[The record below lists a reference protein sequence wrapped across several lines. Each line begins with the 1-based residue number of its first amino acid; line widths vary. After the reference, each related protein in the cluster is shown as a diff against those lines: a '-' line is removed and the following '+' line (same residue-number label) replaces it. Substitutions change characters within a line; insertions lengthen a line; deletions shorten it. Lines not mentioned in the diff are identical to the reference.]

1 MWRCPDPRPAGSR
14 VIRIEVPSAHRGRR
28 LDACRVSSTIR
39 DQPPPTSPIANTVKI
54 RNFSIIA
61 HIDHG
66 KSTLADRLLQET
78 RAVDDRTRKDQ
89 MLDSMDLER
98 ERGITI
104 KAAAVTVPWEQ
115 GGESF
120 QLNFI
125 DTPGHVDFTYEVSR
139 ALTACEGALLVVD
152 AAQGVQ
158 AQTVANAYLAV
169 ENNLELIPVV
179 NKIDL
184 PGAQPEEVA
193 MEIEQVLGLP
203 TDDCIFVSA
212 KTGEGV
218 TELLDAICTRFPDP
232 PEPTTDKL
240 RALIFDSH
248 YDDYRG
254 VVISTRV
261 FDGTLEVGQKIRMMG
276 TGRTW
281 TVTDLGKNT
290 PFPVQV
296 KQLKSNEAGWMVASI
311 KTLGDVRVG
320 DTITLEND
328 LAEEPLPGYEEPK
341 QMVFCDFYP
350 ATSGDGSKK
359 GDFETLREALEKLH
373 LNDASFTY
381 EVQHSEALGFGFRC
395 GFLGLLH
402 MDIVQERIE
411 REGGVDVVQT
421 APTVSYMID
430 LKDGSSVEIHNP
442 ADLPD
447 PNHIEAIREP
457 IVKLEIICPKENI
470 GDLMK
475 LCDGRRGLFKGQQFL
490 SETRQILDFELPLAE
505 IIYDFYD
512 KLKSITR
519 GYGTMDYEITGYVA
533 ENLAKVDILIN
544 GAPVEALSLICHRS
558 GAELRSRAILSK
570 LRKQIDRHQF
580 EIPLQAA
587 IGGKIIAR
595 ETIKALRKNVTA
607 KCYGGDITRKRK
619 LLEKQKEGKK
629 RMKNVGSVNI
639 PQEAFMAVLEQ
650 DE

>member
-1 MWRCPDPRPAGSR
+1 MK
-14 VIRIEVPSAHRGRR
+14 V
-28 LDACRVSSTIR
+28 
-39 DQPPPTSPIANTVKI
+39 

-66 KSTLADRLLQET
+66 KSTLADRLLHAT
-78 RAVDDRTRKDQ
+78 KAIDSRTGKDQ

-104 KAAAVTVPWEQ
+104 KSSAVTVQHEYK
-115 GGESF
+115 GELY

-139 ALTACEGALLVVD
+139 ALTACEGAVLVVD
-152 AAQGVQ
+152 STQGVQ

-169 ENNLELIPVV
+169 ENDLELIPVV

-184 PGAQPEEVA
+184 PAADPDGVA
-193 MEIEQVLGLP
+193 MEVEQVLGLAAE
-203 TDDCIFVSA
+203 DAIYVSA
-212 KTGEGV
+212 KSGKGIP
-218 TELLDAICTRFPDP
+218 ELLDAICATLPDP
-232 PEPTTDKL
+232 PPPTTDRL
-240 RALIFDSH
+240 RALIFDSN

-254 VVISTRV
+254 VVVFVRV
-261 FDGTLEVGQKIRMMG
+261 FDGCIKVGDKIRMMG
-276 TGRTW
+276 TGRTF
-281 TVTDLGKNT
+281 TVTELGRYT
-290 PFPVQV
+290 PFPEKLDQIGQGEVGYV
-296 KQLKSNEAGWMVASI
+296 VAAIKS
-311 KTLGDVRVG
+311 LGDVRVG
-320 DTITLEND
+320 DTVTREY
-328 LAEEPLPGYEEPK
+328 EPAAIALPGYEEPK

-350 ATSGDGSKK
+350 ASGGEGGKRS
-359 GDFETLREALEKLH
+359 DFESLREAVEKLH
-373 LNDASFTY
+373 INDASFTF

-402 MDIVQERIE
+402 MDIVQERLE
-411 REGGVDVVQT
+411 REGGVDIVQT
-421 APTVSYMID
+421 APTVSYLVD
-430 LKDGSSVEIHNP
+430 LNDQSTVEIHNP

-447 PNHIEAIREP
+447 MSQVVAIREP
-457 IVKLEIICPKENI
+457 IVKIEIICPEEHI

-475 LCDGRRGLFKGQQFL
+475 LAEGRRGMFKGQRFI
-490 SETRQILDFELPLAE
+490 SDTRQILDYELPLAE

-519 GYGTMDYEITGYVA
+519 GYGTMDYEIIGYEP
-533 ENLAKVDILIN
+533 ENLAKVEILIN

-558 GAELRSRAILSK
+558 SAEARSRAILSK

-607 KCYGGDITRKRK
+607 KCYGGDVTRKRK

-650 DE
+650 EG

>member
-1 MWRCPDPRPAGSR
+1 MK
-14 VIRIEVPSAHRGRR
+14 V
-28 LDACRVSSTIR
+28 
-39 DQPPPTSPIANTVKI
+39 

-66 KSTLADRLLQET
+66 KSTLADRLLHAT
-78 RAVDDRTRKDQ
+78 KAIDSRTGKDQ

-104 KAAAVTVPWEQ
+104 KSSAVTVQHEYE
-115 GGESF
+115 GELY

-139 ALTACEGALLVVD
+139 ALTACEGAVLVVD
-152 AAQGVQ
+152 STQGVQ

-169 ENNLELIPVV
+169 ENDLELIPVV

-184 PGAQPEEVA
+184 PAADPDGVA
-193 MEIEQVLGLP
+193 MEVEQVLGLAAE
-203 TDDCIFVSA
+203 DAIYVSA
-212 KTGEGV
+212 KSGKGIP
-218 TELLDAICTRFPDP
+218 ELLDAICANLPDP
-232 PEPTTDKL
+232 PPPTTDRL
-240 RALIFDSH
+240 RALIFDSN

-254 VVISTRV
+254 VVVFVRV
-261 FDGTLEVGQKIRMMG
+261 FDGCIKVGDKIRMMG
-276 TGRTW
+276 TGRTF
-281 TVTDLGKNT
+281 TVTELGRYT
-290 PFPVQV
+290 PFPEKLDQIGQGEVGYV
-296 KQLKSNEAGWMVASI
+296 VAAIKS
-311 KTLGDVRVG
+311 LGDVRVG
-320 DTITLEND
+320 DTVTREY
-328 LAEEPLPGYEEPK
+328 EPAAAALPGYEEPK

-350 ATSGDGSKK
+350 ASGGEGGKRS
-359 GDFETLREALEKLH
+359 DFESLREAVEKLH
-373 LNDASFTY
+373 INDASFTF

-402 MDIVQERIE
+402 MDIVQERLE
-411 REGGVDVVQT
+411 REGGVDIVQT
-421 APTVSYMID
+421 APTVSYLVD
-430 LKDGSSVEIHNP
+430 LNDKSTVEIHNP

-447 PNHIEAIREP
+447 MSQVAAIREP
-457 IVKLEIICPKENI
+457 IVKIEIICPEEHI

-475 LCDGRRGLFKGQQFL
+475 LAEGRRGMFKGQRFI
-490 SETRQILDFELPLAE
+490 SDTRQILDYELPLAE

-519 GYGTMDYEITGYVA
+519 GYGTMDYEIIGYEP
-533 ENLAKVDILIN
+533 ENLAKVEILIN

-558 GAELRSRAILSK
+558 SAEMRSRAILSK

-607 KCYGGDITRKRK
+607 KCYGGDVTRKRK

-650 DE
+650 EE